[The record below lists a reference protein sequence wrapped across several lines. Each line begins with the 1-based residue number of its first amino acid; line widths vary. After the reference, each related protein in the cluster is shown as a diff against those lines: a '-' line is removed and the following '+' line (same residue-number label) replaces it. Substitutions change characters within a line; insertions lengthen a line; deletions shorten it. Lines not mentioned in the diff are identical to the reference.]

1 MKSLFPFRASG
12 AELFIPDG
20 SAAERALER
29 TTHLGVG
36 AHQDDLELMAY
47 HGILECFQQT
57 DRWFT
62 GVTLT
67 NGSGSPRGP
76 DYEHRTD
83 VEMIDIRKLEQKK
96 AARMGEY
103 SAMLLLNHAS
113 ASVKD
118 AKNADV
124 AADLDLVLSAARPEI
139 VYTHNLADKH
149 DSHVAVALRVVAA
162 LRRLPAGD
170 RPRKVIGCEVWR
182 DLDWLGD
189 EDKVMMRVDRRPNLA
204 DALIGVFDSQ
214 ICGGKRYD
222 LAARGRRLAHATF
235 FESHLV
241 DESEA
246 LIWGIDLTPLVDDP
260 ASDPASFV
268 EQHIARFVADVKTR
282 IGKMS

>member
-1 MKSLFPFRASG
+1 MKALFPFRASG
-12 AELFIPDG
+12 AEVFIPDG
-20 SAAERALER
+20 APAARALER

-47 HGILECFQQT
+47 HGILECFQKA

-62 GVTLT
+62 GVTVT

-76 DYEHRTD
+76 NYQDRSD
-83 VEMIDIRKLEQKK
+83 AEMIEIRKLEQKK
-96 AARMGEY
+96 AARTGEY
-103 SAMLLLNHAS
+103 SAMLLLNHPS

-118 AKNADV
+118 ARNADV

-162 LRRLPAGD
+162 LRRLPAGE

-182 DLDWLGD
+182 DLDWLLD
-189 EDKVMMRVDRRPNLA
+189 PDKVMMRADQQPSLA

-214 ICGGKRYD
+214 LCGGKRYD

-235 FESHLV
+235 FESHVV
-241 DESEA
+241 DECQE
-246 LIWGIDLTPLVDDP
+246 LIWGIDLTPLVDDL
-260 ASDPASFV
+260 AQDP
-268 EQHIARFVADVKTR
+268 ARFVATYIERFAADVNAR
-282 IGKMS
+282 IEKMS

>member
-1 MKSLFPFRASG
+1 LKSLFPFRASG

-20 SAAERALER
+20 TAAEHALER

-76 DYEHRTD
+76 DYENRTD
-83 VEMIDIRKLEQKK
+83 VEMIGIRKLEQKK

-124 AADLDLVLSAARPEI
+124 AADLDLVLSAARPAI

-182 DLDWLGD
+182 DLDWLCD

-214 ICGGKRYD
+214 ICGSKRYD

-235 FESHLV
+235 FESHVV

>member
-1 MKSLFPFRASG
+1 LNSLFPFRASG

-20 SAAERALER
+20 TPPLRALER

-62 GVTLT
+62 GVTVT

-76 DYEHRTD
+76 DYERRTD
-83 VEMIDIRKLEQKK
+83 LEMIDIRKLEQKK

-103 SAMLLLNHAS
+103 SAMVLLNHPS
-113 ASVKD
+113 AVAKD
-118 AKNADV
+118 AENADV
-124 AADLDLVLSAARPEI
+124 AADFDLVLSAARPDV

-162 LRRLPAGD
+162 LRRMPVGD
-170 RPRKVIGCEVWR
+170 RPHKVIGCEVWR
-182 DLDWLGD
+182 DLDWLCD
-189 EDKVMMRVDRRPNLA
+189 ADKVMMRVDRRPNLA

-222 LAARGRRLAHATF
+222 LAARGRRLANATF

-241 DESEA
+241 DDSQS
-246 LIWGIDLTPLVDDP
+246 LIWGIDLTPLIDD
-260 ASDPASFV
+260 AARDPSSFV
-268 EQHIARFVADVKTR
+268 AEHVDRFAADVKAR
-282 IGKMS
+282 IARMS